1 MKITFVGAG
10 STVFVRNIIGDCML
24 MPALSG
30 SEFALYDIDATRLEE
45 SRSILEIMKKELGS
59 AGTVTAYCGAENR
72 RAALRDADFVVCA
85 IAVGGYDSTKIDFDI
100 PNKYGLGQVI
110 GDTTGV
116 GGVMRAL
123 RTIPV
128 LEEICAD
135 MREVCP
141 KALFMNYSNPM
152 AMLTG
157 YVQRYCFPNTV
168 GLCHSVQVC
177 SKNLFRRL
185 GMDTALWE
193 GRREK
198 IAGINHMAWLT
209 EICDKDGNDL
219 YPEIRRRVKEGVYA
233 DDYEK
238 DLVRFDYIRN
248 FGYYCTESSL
258 HQAEYSNL
266 YIKAKYPERLEK
278 FGVHLDEYP
287 ARVRRQIAAWK
298 DEYKALMSGAK
309 KGHTKSREYGAEIM
323 NAVATGVACQIA
335 GNVPNTGLLL
345 TDFPEEACVEV
356 PCLVN
361 ATGIH
366 PTRVGKLPTVC
377 AAMCRTE
384 INVHLLGIE
393 AAREKSREKVYQAL
407 MLDPHTSSELDVDS
421 IRAMADELLAAHG
434 LTEYK

>member
-45 SRSILEIMKKELGS
+45 SRSILEVMKKELNS
-59 AGTVTAYCGAENR
+59 NGTITAYCGVEQR
-72 RAALRDADFVVCA
+72 KAALQDADFVVCA
-85 IAVGGYDSTKIDFDI
+85 IAVGGYESTKIDFDI

-123 RTIPV
+123 RTLPV

-135 MREVCP
+135 MRQVCP

-157 YVQRYCFPNTV
+157 YVQKYCFPNTV

-185 GMDTALWE
+185 GMDTALWD

-219 YPEIRRRVKEGVYA
+219 YPEIRRRVQEGICA

-258 HQAEYSNL
+258 HQAEYSGWKSSASIWMSILPGCSGRSPPGRTNTRPL
-266 YIKAKYPERLEK
+266 C
-278 FGVHLDEYP
+278 P
-287 ARVRRQIAAWK
+287 APKRVTPR
-298 DEYKALMSGAK
+298 
-309 KGHTKSREYGAEIM
+309 
-323 NAVATGVACQIA
+323 A
-335 GNVPNTGLLL
+335 GST
-345 TDFPEEACVEV
+345 
-356 PCLVN
+356 
-361 ATGIH
+361 
-366 PTRVGKLPTVC
+366 
-377 AAMCRTE
+377 
-384 INVHLLGIE
+384 
-393 AAREKSREKVYQAL
+393 ARIS
-407 MLDPHTSSELDVDS
+407 
-421 IRAMADELLAAHG
+421 
-434 LTEYK
+434 

>member
-1 MKITFVGAG
+1 MKITFLGAG

-24 MPALSG
+24 LPALRD
-30 SEFALYDIDATRLEE
+30 SEFALYDIDPVRLEE
-45 SRSILEIMKKELGS
+45 SRSILEVMRKEMGGYGKIS
-59 AGTVTAYCGAENR
+59 AYCGEENR
-72 RAALRDADFVVCA
+72 KEALQGAKFVVCA
-85 IAVGGYDSTKIDFDI
+85 IAVGGYEATCVDFDI

-141 KALFMNYSNPM
+141 DALFMNYSNPM

-177 SKNLFRRL
+177 AKALLTRL
-185 GMDTALWE
+185 GMEDKLP
-193 GRREK
+193 GHKEK

-209 EICDKDGNDL
+209 ELTDKDGNDL
-219 YPEIRRRVKEGVYA
+219 YPEVRARIAAGAEPK
-233 DDYEK
+233 DKKDY
-238 DLVRFDYIRN
+238 VRFDYIRN

-258 HQAEYSNL
+258 HHAEYSSF
-266 YIKAKYPERLEK
+266 YIKSKYPELLER
-278 FGVHLDEYP
+278 FHINLGEYP
-287 ARVRRQIAAWK
+287 ERIQRQIAEWK
-298 DEYKALMSGAK
+298 EEYKALMDGTK

-323 NAVATGVACQIA
+323 NAMVTGVPCQIA
-335 GNVPNTGLLL
+335 GNVLNTGYLL
-345 TDFPEEACVEV
+345 TDFPEDACVEV

-361 ATGIH
+361 GTGIH

-393 AAREKSREKVYQAL
+393 AAYEKSRDKVYQAV
-407 MLDPHTSSELDVDS
+407 MMDPHASSELDVDT
-421 IRAMADELLAAHG
+421 IRKMVDELMAGHAKYLPQ
-434 LTEYK
+434 YK

>member
-24 MPALSG
+24 LPALRD
-30 SEFALYDIDATRLEE
+30 SEFALYDIDPRRLEE
-45 SRSILEIMKKELGS
+45 SRSILEVMRTEMGGYGRI
-59 AGTVTAYCGAENR
+59 TAYCGAEHR
-72 RAALRDADFVVCA
+72 KAALQDADFVVCA
-85 IAVGGYDSTKIDFDI
+85 IAVGGYDATCIDFDI

-116 GGVMRAL
+116 GGIMRAL

-128 LEEICAD
+128 LEEITAD
-135 MREVCP
+135 MRQVCP

-185 GMDTALWE
+185 GMDEKLWA

-209 EICDKDGNDL
+209 EITDKDGNDL
-219 YPEIRRRVKEGVYA
+219 YPEIRRRVAAGEFA

-238 DLVRFDYIRN
+238 DLVRMDYIRS

-258 HQAEYSNL
+258 HQAEYNNF
-266 YIKAKYPERLEK
+266 YIKSKYPERLER
-278 FGVHLDEYP
+278 FNIHLDEYP
-287 ARVRRQIAAWK
+287 ARTQRQIKAWK
-298 DEYKALMSGAK
+298 EEYAALMSGTK
-309 KGHTKSREYGAEIM
+309 KGHTKSREYGADIM
-323 NAVATGVACQIA
+323 NAVATGVPTQIA
-335 GNVPNTGLLL
+335 GNVLNTGYLLS
-345 TDFPEEACVEV
+345 DFVEDACVEV

-366 PTRVGKLPTVC
+366 PVRVGKLPTIC
-377 AAMCRTE
+377 AALCRTE
-384 INVHLLGIE
+384 VNVHLLAIE
-393 AAREKSREKVYQAL
+393 AAREKSRQKVWQAM
-407 MLDPHTSSELDVDS
+407 MLDPHTSSELDMDTVKK
-421 IRAMADELLAAHG
+421 MADELLEAHG

>member
-24 MPALSG
+24 LPALRDSQ
-30 SEFALYDIDATRLEE
+30 FALYDIDATRLEE
-45 SRSILEIMKKELGS
+45 SRSILEVMRSEMGGYGS
-59 AGTVTAYCGAENR
+59 ITAYCGVENR
-72 RAALRDADFVVCA
+72 KEALRNADFVVCA
-85 IAVGGYDSTKIDFDI
+85 VAVGGYESTCIDFDI

-128 LEEICAD
+128 LEEITAD

-141 KALFMNYSNPM
+141 NALFMNYSHPM

-185 GMDTALWE
+185 GMDAKLWE

-219 YPEIRRRVKEGVYA
+219 YPEIRRRVAAGEFA

-238 DLVRFDYIRN
+238 DLVRIDYIRN

-258 HQAEYSNL
+258 HQSEYGNF
-266 YIKAKYPERLEK
+266 YIKSKYPELLER
-278 FGVHLDEYP
+278 FNINLDEYP
-287 ARVRRQIAAWK
+287 ARTQRQIAAWK
-298 DEYKALMSGAK
+298 EEYKALMSGTK

-323 NAVATGVACQIA
+323 NAVATGIPTQIA
-335 GNVPNTGLLL
+335 GNVQNTGYLL
-345 TDFPEEACVEV
+345 TDFPEDACVEV

-377 AAMCRTE
+377 AALCRTE
-384 INVHLLGIE
+384 VNVHQLGIE
-393 AAREKSREKVYQAL
+393 AAREKSRAKVYQAI
-407 MLDPHTSSELDVDS
+407 MLDPHASSELDIDT
-421 IRAMADELLAAHG
+421 IKKMTDELLAAHG
-434 LTEYK
+434 LNDYK